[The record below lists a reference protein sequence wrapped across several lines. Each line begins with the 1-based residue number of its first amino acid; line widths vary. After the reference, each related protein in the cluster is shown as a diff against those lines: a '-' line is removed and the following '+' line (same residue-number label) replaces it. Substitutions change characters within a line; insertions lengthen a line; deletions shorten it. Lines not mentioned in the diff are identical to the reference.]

1 MLKWLFGGNDG
12 NTSQAATAVN
22 GNGGGPAS
30 SGANAS
36 GNKRPQVLEINSET
50 ITGAVLDQM
59 STTTDPRLKVIMTAA
74 VKHLHAFAREV
85 RLTPGEWLQGI
96 DFITRVGQISSSAR
110 QEVILLSDTVGLSAL
125 VNMMHDKTAMEV
137 ATDTSLLGP
146 FFRQGTPRFKAGE
159 QIAKATPAGELVV
172 YGRVTDIAGKPLAN
186 AEVCIWQTASDGLYD
201 IQSAPDGEMDSR
213 GIFTTDANGNYLI
226 RTVAP
231 LDYSIPMD
239 GPVGELVRNQKRH
252 GMRPAHMHFLISAPG
267 FRELVTALYMSDS
280 KYLVTDAVF
289 GSTSANLVA
298 WIEPADAACPLEG
311 MASVRYDFKLSRQSE
326 ADKKSG
332 RVCAD
337 PAQIGAGAH

>member
-1 MLKWLFGGNDG
+1 MLKWLLGGNDG
-12 NTSQAATAVN
+12 NANQTATAAAN
-22 GNGGGPAS
+22 GNGHG
-30 SGANAS
+30 GANGKAA
-36 GNKRPQVLEINSET
+36 RPQVLEINADT

-59 STTTDPRLKVIMTAA
+59 STTPNPRLKEIMAAA
-74 VKHLHAFAREV
+74 VRHLHAFAREV

-96 DFITRVGQISSSAR
+96 DFITRIGQISSPAR

-125 VNMMHDKTAMEV
+125 VNMMHDKTALEV

-146 FFRQGTPRFKAGE
+146 FFRQNTPRFEAGE
-159 QIAKATPAGELVV
+159 QITKKTPAGELVV
-172 YGRVTDIAGKPLAN
+172 HGRVTDIAGKPLAN

-213 GIFTTDANGNYLI
+213 GIFTTDAQGNYLI

-289 GSTSANLVA
+289 GSTSSNLVA
-298 WIEPADAACPLEG
+298 WIEPVDAACPIKG
-311 MASVRYDFKLSRQSE
+311 MPSVKYDFQLSRMSD
-326 ADKKSG
+326 ADRLSG
-332 RVCAD
+332 RVGAD
-337 PAQIGAGAH
+337 PAQVGAH

>member
-1 MLKWLFGGNDG
+1 MLKWLLGGNDSNAG
-12 NTSQAATAVN
+12 QAAKTAAAN
-22 GNGGGPAS
+22 GNGQGGA
-30 SGANAS
+30 GLVK
-36 GNKRPQVLEINSET
+36 KRPQVLEITVDT

-59 STTTDPRLKVIMTAA
+59 STTANPRLKEVMAAA
-74 VKHLHAFAREV
+74 VRHLHAFAREV

-96 DFITRVGQISSSAR
+96 DFVTRIGQISSPAR
-110 QEVILLSDTVGLSAL
+110 QEVILLSDTMGLSAL

-146 FFRQGTPRFKAGE
+146 FFRQGTPRFKPGE
-159 QIAKATPAGELVV
+159 QIAKSTPAGELVV

-186 AEVCIWQTASDGLYD
+186 AEVCIWQTAADGLYD

-213 GIFTTDANGNYLI
+213 GIFTADAAGNYLI
-226 RTVAP
+226 KTVAP

-289 GSTSANLVA
+289 GSTSAALVA

-311 MASVRYDFKLSRQSE
+311 TPSVKYDFKLSRQSE
-326 ADKKSG
+326 ADKTSG
-332 RVCAD
+332 RVGAD